1 MGAGLIRDSIP
12 ALWHPRDYLHAVV
25 LFKLSVSMDSSALQ
39 RFQKSGSCSKGQRKE
54 KEEDLLQIIGS
65 GNDIAA

>member
-12 ALWHPRDYLHAVV
+12 ALWRPRDYLHAVA
-25 LFKLSVSMDSSALQ
+25 LFKLSVSMDSLILQ

-54 KEEDLLQIIGS
+54 EEEDLLQIIGS